1 MNFNIFNQQHAQ
13 EKGEFDD
20 AEQEG
25 AGCMCGCHVL
35 EDPVNAGQ
43 RCDFCGCIAMMH
55 KLMRESGQLP
65 SKRER
70 ADRARLAKYDRER
83 EEKEMRRED
92 GNPL

>member
-55 KLMRESGQLP
+55 KLMRESGRLP
-65 SKRER
+65 SRRER
-70 ADRARLAKYDRER
+70 ADAERLRKYDREH
-83 EEKEMRRED
+83 EMKEAGNSD
-92 GNPL
+92 NPL

>member
-1 MNFNIFNQQHAQ
+1 MNFNIFNQQHA
-13 EKGEFDD
+13 EKGDFDD

-25 AGCMCGCHVL
+25 ISCMCGCHVL
-35 EDPVNAGQ
+35 EDPVNAGM

-65 SKRER
+65 SRRER
-70 ADRARLAKYDRER
+70 ADRARLAKYDQER
-83 EEKEMRRED
+83 AEKEMNRED